1 MNKRQLEAAR
11 HARELASTKRE
22 LMYKANQQIQSAKA
36 KGYETEIAP
45 QLVRLL
51 GVKSYRKRDIQM
63 MNKLIKSTDKLSE
76 YIAEVDPITKDVVAG
91 GQAFNRWIDYI
102 NSGIYHEINE
112 TDERVYGI
120 TDVSQIPTESE
131 ITLQNFVEGT
141 EKAFLDDTVYHEF
154 MNTLDKLMNGD
165 TSVADDSMW
174 QMLHPGIFITN
185 GNKARSA
192 SSIQHS
198 KEHFMR
204 DIDKYNVHDI
214 QSAVNRLIAAEGVE
228 SVVRRLQD
236 AGENIIDALI
246 VAGIGYQEQAGSAV
260 QAVLTVLLPDETRQR
275 AMAMGDLPDMVD
287 DFNNEERE

>member
-1 MNKRQLEAAR
+1 MNNRQLEVAR
-11 HARELASTKRE
+11 HARELASAKRE

-76 YIAEVDPITKDVVAG
+76 YIAEVDTITKDVVAG

-102 NSGIYHEINE
+102 NSGIYHETNE
-112 TDERVYGI
+112 TDKRVYGI
-120 TDVSQIPTESE
+120 TDVSQIPTDAE
-131 ITLQNFVEGT
+131 ITLRNFVEET
-141 EKAFLDDTVYHEF
+141 EKAFPDDTVYQQF
-154 MNTLDKLMNGD
+154 MSALDKLMNCD
-165 TSVADDSMW
+165 TTVADDSMW

-185 GNKARSA
+185 NGKSRSA

-204 DIDKYNVHDI
+204 DIDKYNVNDI

>member
-1 MNKRQLEAAR
+1 MNSRQLAAKI
-11 HARELASTKRE
+11 HARELASAKRE
-22 LMYKANQQIQSAKA
+22 LMYRANQHIQAARS

-63 MNKLIKSTDKLSE
+63 MNKLIKSSDKLSE
-76 YIAEVDPITKDVVAG
+76 YIAEVDPVTKDVVSG
-91 GQAFNRWIDYI
+91 GQAFNRWIEYI
-102 NSGIYHEINE
+102 NSGIYKET

-131 ITLQNFVEGT
+131 ITLRNFVEET

-185 GNKARSA
+185 GGKTRSA

>member
-1 MNKRQLEAAR
+1 MNSRKLAAKM

-22 LMYKANQQIQSAKA
+22 LMYRANQQIQSAKS

-51 GVKSYRKRDIQM
+51 GIKSYRKRDIQM
-63 MNKLIKSTDKLSE
+63 MNKLIKNSDKLAE
-76 YIAEVDPITKDVVAG
+76 YIAAVDPVTKDVVSG
-91 GQAFNRWIDYI
+91 GQAFNRWIEYI
-102 NSGIYHEINE
+102 NSGIYKE
-112 TDERVYGI
+112 TTEETVYGI

-131 ITLQNFVEGT
+131 ITLRNFVEET
-141 EKAFLDDTVYHEF
+141 EKAFIDDTVYHEF

-165 TSVADDSMW
+165 TSVAEDSMW

-185 GNKARSA
+185 NGKSRSA
-192 SSIQHS
+192 SSIQCS

-204 DIDKYNVHDI
+204 DIDQYNIHDI
-214 QSAVNRLIAAEGVE
+214 QSAVNRLIESEGVE

-260 QAVLTVLLPDETRQR
+260 QAVLTVLLPDETRRR
-275 AMAMGDLPDMVD
+275 AMAMGDLSDMVD

>member
-1 MNKRQLEAAR
+1 MNSRKLAAKM

-22 LMYKANQQIQSAKA
+22 LMYRANQQIQSAKS

-63 MNKLIKSTDKLSE
+63 MNKLIKNSDKLAE
-76 YIAEVDPITKDVVAG
+76 YISVVDPVTKDVVSG
-91 GQAFNRWIDYI
+91 GQAFNRWIEYI
-102 NSGIYHEINE
+102 NSGIYKET

-120 TDVSQIPTESE
+120 TDVSHIPTESE
-131 ITLQNFVEGT
+131 ITLRNFVEET
-141 EKAFLDDTVYHEF
+141 EKAFLDDTVYHKF

-165 TSVADDSMW
+165 TSVADDYMW
-174 QMLHPGIFITN
+174 QTVHPGIFITK

-198 KEHFMR
+198 KEHFMQ

-236 AGENIIDALI
+236 AGENIIDDMI

>member
-1 MNKRQLEAAR
+1 MNSRKLAAKI

-22 LMYKANQQIQSAKA
+22 LMYRANQQIKSAKS

-63 MNKLIKSTDKLSE
+63 MNKLIKNSDKLAE
-76 YIAEVDPITKDVVAG
+76 YIAVVDPVTKDVVSG
-91 GQAFNRWIDYI
+91 GQAFNRWIEYA
-102 NSGIYHEINE
+102 NSGIYKE
-112 TDERVYGI
+112 TTDKIVYGI

-131 ITLQNFVEGT
+131 ITLRNFVEET
-141 EKAFLDDTVYHEF
+141 EKAFLDDTVYREF
-154 MNTLDKLMNGD
+154 MITLDKLMNGD
-165 TSVADDSMW
+165 TSVADDYMW
-174 QMLHPGIFITN
+174 QMLHPGIFITK

-214 QSAVNRLIAAEGVE
+214 QSALNRLIAAEGVE

>member
-1 MNKRQLEAAR
+1 MAKRKKAIENLRKLE
-11 HARELASTKRE
+11 
-22 LMYKANQQIQSAKA
+22 QSQHKLIA
-36 KGYETEIAP
+36 EI
-45 QLVRLL
+45 
-51 GVKSYRKRDIQM
+51 
-63 MNKLIKSTDKLSE
+63 NKLIQQAKKEGYTTKVSPQALRLAGLRE
-76 YIAEVDPITKDVVAG
+76 YRSRDFAKINSLLDSPELLQNNVAVIDSNTGEIIRG
-91 GQAFNRWIDYI
+91 GEALERYARYE
-102 NSGIYHEINE
+102 NSGIYHAKMSLVSTSMFGEEIPSE
-112 TDERVYGI
+112 AER
-120 TDVSQIPTESE
+120 
-131 ITLQNFVEGT
+131 TLTNFVEET
-141 EKAFLDDTVYHEF
+141 EKAFLDDTVYQQF
-154 MNTLDKLMNGD
+154 MSTLDKLMNGD

-185 GNKARSA
+185 GGKSRSA

-214 QSAVNRLIAAEGVE
+214 QSAVNRLVVADGVD

-246 VAGIGYQEQAGSAV
+246 VAGIGYQEQAGAAV

-287 DFNNEERE
+287 DFNNEELE

>member
-1 MNKRQLEAAR
+1 MAKRKKAIENLRKLEQAQ
-11 HARELASTKRE
+11 HKL
-22 LMYKANQQIQSAKA
+22 
-36 KGYETEIAP
+36 IAE
-45 QLVRLL
+45 
-51 GVKSYRKRDIQM
+51 
-63 MNKLIKSTDKLSE
+63 MNKLIQQAKKEGYTTKVSPQALRLAGLRE
-76 YIAEVDPITKDVVAG
+76 YRTRDFAKINSLLDSPELLQNNVAVIDADSGEIIRG
-91 GQAFNRWIDYI
+91 GEALERYDRYQR
-102 NSGIYHEINE
+102 SGIYHANTPLVNIAMFGEEIPSE
-112 TDERVYGI
+112 AER
-120 TDVSQIPTESE
+120 
-131 ITLQNFVEGT
+131 TLTNFVEET
-141 EKAFLDDTVYHEF
+141 EKAFLDDNVYHEF

-185 GNKARSA
+185 GGKTRSA

-214 QSAVNRLIAAEGVE
+214 QSAVNRLIAADGVE
-228 SVVRRLQD
+228 SVVRRLHD

-287 DFNNEERE
+287 DFNIEERE

>member
-1 MNKRQLEAAR
+1 MNSRKLATQR
-11 HARELASTKRE
+11 HAMELASAKRE
-22 LMYKANQQIQSAKA
+22 LKYKANQQIQAARS

-63 MNKLIKSTDKLSE
+63 MNKLIKNSDKLSE
-76 YIAEVDPITKDVVAG
+76 YIAAVDPVTKDVVSG
-91 GQAFNRWIDYI
+91 GQAFNRWIEYI
-102 NSGIYHEINE
+102 NSGIYKE
-112 TDERVYGI
+112 TGDERVYGI

-131 ITLQNFVEGT
+131 ITLRNFVEET
-141 EKAFLDDTVYHEF
+141 EKAFTDDTVYQQF
-154 MNTLDKLMNGD
+154 MSTLDKLMNGD
-165 TSVADDSMW
+165 TTVADDSMW

-185 GNKARSA
+185 GGKSRSV

-198 KEHFMR
+198 KEHFML

-214 QSAVNRLIAAEGVE
+214 QSAVNRLIAAEGVD
-228 SVVRRLQD
+228 SVVRRLND

>member
-1 MNKRQLEAAR
+1 MNNRQLEAAR
-11 HARELASTKRE
+11 HARELASAKRE

-63 MNKLIKSTDKLSE
+63 MNKLIKNTDKLSE

-91 GQAFNRWIDYI
+91 GQAFNRWVDYI
-102 NSGIYHEINE
+102 NSGIYHETNE

-120 TDVSQIPTESE
+120 TDVSQIPTDAE
-131 ITLQNFVEGT
+131 ITLRNFVDET
-141 EKAFLDDTVYHEF
+141 EKAFPDDTVYQQF
-154 MNTLDKLMNGD
+154 ISTLDKLMNCD
-165 TSVADDSMW
+165 TTVADDSMW
-174 QMLHPGIFITN
+174 QMLHPGFFITN
-185 GNKARSA
+185 NGKSRSA

-198 KEHFMR
+198 KEHFMS
-204 DIDKYNVHDI
+204 DIDQYNVHDI
-214 QSAVNRLIAAEGVE
+214 QSAVNRLIESEGVE
-228 SVVRRLQD
+228 SVVRRLHD

>member
-1 MNKRQLEAAR
+1 MNSRQLAAKM

-22 LMYKANQQIQSAKA
+22 LMYIANQQIQSAKS

-63 MNKLIKSTDKLSE
+63 MNKLIKNSDKLAE
-76 YIAEVDPITKDVVAG
+76 YIAVVDPVTKDVVSG
-91 GQAFNRWIDYI
+91 GQAFNRWIEYI
-102 NSGIYHEINE
+102 NSGIYKE
-112 TDERVYGI
+112 TGDERVYGI

-131 ITLQNFVEGT
+131 ITLRNFVEET
-141 EKAFLDDTVYHEF
+141 EKAFLDDTVYQQF
-154 MNTLDKLMNGD
+154 MSTLNKLMNGD
-165 TSVADDSMW
+165 TTVADDSMW

-185 GNKARSA
+185 DGKSRSA
-192 SSIQHS
+192 SSIKHS

-214 QSAVNRLIAAEGVE
+214 QSAVNRLIAAEGVD
-228 SVVRRLQD
+228 SVVRRLHD

-287 DFNNEERE
+287 DFNNEELE